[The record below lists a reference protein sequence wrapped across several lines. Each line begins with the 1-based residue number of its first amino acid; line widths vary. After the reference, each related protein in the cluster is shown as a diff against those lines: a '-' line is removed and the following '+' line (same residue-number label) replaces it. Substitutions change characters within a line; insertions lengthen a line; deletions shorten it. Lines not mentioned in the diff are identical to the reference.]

1 MYFSP
6 LTLLMKNKG
15 LSEGIKIFSYI
26 EQERSKTAEILQE
39 DIAQL
44 VALANT
50 RTVDSPDV
58 SAYLKEAVSKL
69 RLLAYEMK
77 PQVLERFGLIN
88 ALEELIEK
96 RLGFNAKYKILLTS
110 KLIDELHPTMRVVIF
125 RLTQQLLNNT
135 HIGTFSNLLIR
146 AEIVTDYLCLK
157 VYFDANFYS
166 TVDAEQ
172 RLNELT
178 ASIEPIVYLFN
189 GYHVV
194 TSTSDRIKMTM
205 FIKLI

>member
-1 MYFSP
+1 
-6 LTLLMKNKG
+6 MKNKG
-15 LSEGIKIFSYI
+15 LSEGLKVFTYI

-50 RTVDSPDV
+50 RTVGSPDV

-88 ALEELIEK
+88 ALEELLEK
-96 RLGFNAKYKILLTS
+96 RLGLNSKYKIVITS
-110 KLIDELHPTMRVVIF
+110 KLIDELHPTMRIVIF
-125 RLTQQLLNNT
+125 RLTQQLLNNS
-135 HIGTFSNLLIR
+135 HIGTFSNLVIK
-146 AEIVTDYLCLK
+146 AKIVTDYLCLK
-157 VYFDANFYS
+157 IYLDVNFYLTS
-166 TVDAEQ
+166 EVDEKISD
-172 RLNELT
+172 LT
-178 ASIEPIVYLFN
+178 ISIEPIVYLFN

-194 TSTSDRIKMTM
+194 TSTANRVKMTM